1 MILSGGTMRIPYFV
15 TRYITKNP
23 MIQIP
28 KYRVS
33 LVQEGELEV
42 KTRAVHNA
50 SDVYEFLRP
59 LTRELDREA
68 FFAVYLNQKNLIIG
82 VNMVSLGNLT
92 AAVVQAR
99 EVMKPAVLLNSAKFI
114 CLHNHPSGDPAPGRN
129 DRMLVYQM
137 AAAGEVMGIAMLDF
151 IIAGETTYWSAAESG
166 AIPAVSV
173 ASLPEICSG
182 YKEFAAEGGYRE

>member
-1 MILSGGTMRIPYFV
+1 MRIPYFV
-15 TRYITKNP
+15 TRYVARNP
-23 MIQIP
+23 MIQVP
-28 KYRVS
+28 KYRIS

-42 KTRAVHNA
+42 KTRMVGGA

-59 LTRELDREA
+59 LTQDLDREA

-92 AAVVQAR
+92 AAVIQAR

-114 CLHNHPSGDPAPGRN
+114 GLHNHPSGDPMPSRS

-137 AAAGEVMGIAMLDF
+137 AAAGEVMGIKLLDF
-151 IIAGETTYWSAAESG
+151 VIAGERLLERRR
-166 AIPAVSV
+166 I
-173 ASLPEICSG
+173 
-182 YKEFAAEGGYRE
+182 